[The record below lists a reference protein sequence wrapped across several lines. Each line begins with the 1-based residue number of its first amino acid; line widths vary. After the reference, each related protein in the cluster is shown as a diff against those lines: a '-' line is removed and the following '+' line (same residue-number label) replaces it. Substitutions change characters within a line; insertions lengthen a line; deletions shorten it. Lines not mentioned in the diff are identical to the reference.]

1 MTIKELYKELIRVNY
16 KVVEEET
23 RKLIMETYDLS
34 TAIDEVDKQENR
46 TLIIGNEDTLIWD
59 TEWENNNYHW
69 RIKGKDMTKLII
81 FDYANSRVDIYDVD
95 YDADIDDDYLDKLG
109 YDESNIMWMVGENI
123 EMTYHNNILK

>member
-1 MTIKELYKELIRVNY
+1 MNRADWSDFITMVYQ
-16 KVVEEET
+16 VVDEESNMVIET
-23 RKLIMETYDLS
+23 TKDLS
-34 TAIDEVDKQENR
+34 TAIDIANEQERR
-46 TLIIGNEDTLIWD
+46 TLVLRSNKELVWD

-69 RIKGKDMTKLII
+69 KIKGKDMTKLII